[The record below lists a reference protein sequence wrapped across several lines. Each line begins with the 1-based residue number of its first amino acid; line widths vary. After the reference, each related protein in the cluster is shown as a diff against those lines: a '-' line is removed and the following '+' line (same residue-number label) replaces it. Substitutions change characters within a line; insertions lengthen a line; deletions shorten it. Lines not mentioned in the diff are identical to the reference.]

1 MFFQLIGSSIGIG
14 IFAFL
19 LFGILQW
26 LHIPAGNLVDWLI
39 GIASFW
45 WLLVIVTVPWN
56 VYFESKEVINEA
68 NISREKGIPFDE
80 KKLIYVSQ
88 VTRWSIIIA
97 IALHILSALG
107 LYTLAT
113 TGVSA
118 VGYISAG
125 ATLLLTGLRPVIR
138 GYQYI
143 AMRLRMIREQIK
155 YPREDVIELRGR
167 VQSLEFQIRDI
178 HDKLNLDQSDSW
190 ASKQQ
195 KAIQNNRQE
204 LAHLQALLEQA
215 QATNE
220 VEHQKLSREA
230 RSAIAQITEDGQ
242 FLDHVR
248 EIIRFFKTA

>member
-1 MFFQLIGSSIGIG
+1 MFFQLLGSSIGLG

-56 VYFESKEVINEA
+56 IYFESKEVVNEA

-80 KKLIYVSQ
+80 AKLSYVNK
-88 VTRWSIIIA
+88 VTRWSVIIA
-97 IALHILSALG
+97 IALHLISALV
-107 LYTLAT
+107 LYNLAK
-113 TGVSA
+113 TGISP
-118 VGYISAG
+118 VGYVSSG
-125 ATLLLTGLRPVIR
+125 AALLLTVLRPVIR

-155 YPREDVIELRGR
+155 YPREDVILLRNL
-167 VQSLEFQIRDI
+167 VQSLEYQVKTINYQ
-178 HDKLNLDQSDSW
+178 LNVEEQDSW
-190 ASKQQ
+190 AHKQE
-195 KAIQNNRQE
+195 KSIQNNRQE
-204 LAHLQALLEQA
+204 IARLQALLEQFK
-215 QATNE
+215 ATNE

-230 RSAIAQITEDGQ
+230 RTAIAQITEDGQ

-248 EIIRFFKTA
+248 EIIRFFKSA